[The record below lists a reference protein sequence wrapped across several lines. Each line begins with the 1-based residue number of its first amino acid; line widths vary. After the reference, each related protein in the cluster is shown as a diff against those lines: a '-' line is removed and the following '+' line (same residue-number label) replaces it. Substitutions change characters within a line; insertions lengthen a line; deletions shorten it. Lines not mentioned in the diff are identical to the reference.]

1 MLFFAV
7 FITKKCCFYDIV
19 EFWELKTE
27 ENGTLIIFIYLRQFC
42 TYMLKEER
50 QHMILNEVALHNKVL
65 LTDIAEMLDVSIDTV
80 RRDVKELDEEN
91 RLKKVHGGA
100 VSLGFTTST
109 APNVN
114 IYALEKKQKI
124 AEKAVKM
131 LKDGGVIFI
140 DGGTTC
146 LELTRQIPES
156 LKLTCFTISL
166 PVAMLLLSKP
176 NVKTVFI
183 GGEISLDSQIAVG
196 AGTINQLSEIKVDY
210 SFIGTGY
217 VDSLYGLTEFDWGIV
232 QVKKAVI
239 RASKKTV
246 LLSISEKLNSQH
258 RYKTCDINA
267 INTMVTELDPSSNLL
282 NLFRNQE
289 IHLL

>member
-1 MLFFAV
+1 
-7 FITKKCCFYDIV
+7 
-19 EFWELKTE
+19 
-27 ENGTLIIFIYLRQFC
+27 
-42 TYMLKEER
+42 MLKEER
-50 QHMILNEVALHNKVL
+50 QRSILNEVALHNKVL

-80 RRDVKELDEEN
+80 RRDVKELDSDSKL
-91 RLKKVHGGA
+91 RKVHGGA
-100 VSLGFTTST
+100 VALGFTNTT
-109 APNVN
+109 VRNTN
-114 IYALEKKQKI
+114 IYALEEKKKI
-124 AEKAVKM
+124 AEKAVGL

-146 LELTRQIPES
+146 VELARQIPENIT
-156 LKLTCFTISL
+156 LTCFTMSL
-166 PVAMLLLSKP
+166 PVALELLVKP
-176 NVKTVFI
+176 NVKVILI
-183 GGEISLDSQIAVG
+183 GGEVSRDSQISLG
-196 AGTINQLSEIKVDY
+196 AGAINQLSEIHVDY

-217 VDSLYGLTEFDWGIV
+217 VDASYGLTEFDWDIV

-239 RASKKTV
+239 KASKKTI

-267 INTMVTELDPSSNLL
+267 IGTMITELDPDNERL